1 MRKPPIL
8 QIVIPVVAAASI
20 LWILPTKSAYLDT
33 AMAGLNWIES
43 HAVEETEGA
52 SLYPNVPDESDSL
65 LRDTSLYH
73 GQAGRIHALLQ
84 AAVAT
89 RDPKWE
95 AAARRALGG
104 LDECLARIAPIGYRD
119 AGLYTGIAG
128 AASVHLQASRVLE
141 DGDRFRR
148 RALSLADSIVAWS
161 RLASSG
167 ATWNGV
173 TDMISGAAGTGL
185 LLLEAFTI
193 SGDRAYLDRAIAAA
207 RWLMD
212 TAIEEPETG
221 GNLYWRISDEGGL
234 HYPNFSHGTAG
245 VAFFLG
251 RAARYAADNSM
262 GEAANLFSAA
272 RASGISWLQAHGEAD
287 GCVVFHHEGDG
298 EDLQYLGWC
307 HGPAGT
313 GRLFMQE
320 SGLPQPEE
328 SMVQALSGP
337 AEAGAR
343 YLIDSGL
350 QPGESPSGYWNN
362 LGICCGTAGILNY
375 LLDLYLVTDEKQY
388 LDGAKECGDI
398 LMSRAVQAGDGMVK
412 WPVAEHR
419 TRPDF
424 IQSQTGYMQGAAGI
438 SASLIRLYLV
448 LKGRSDEIL
457 RFPDEPVIR

>member
-1 MRKPPIL
+1 MRKPPAL
-8 QIVIPVVAAASI
+8 EIVIPVLAAASI
-20 LWILPTKSAYLDT
+20 LWILPSKSAYLDT
-33 AMAGLNWIES
+33 AVAGLEWIES
-43 HAVEETEGA
+43 HAIEETEGA
-52 SLYPNVPDESDSL
+52 SLYPNVPDESDSPV
-65 LRDTSLYH
+65 RDTTLYH
-73 GQAGRIHALLQ
+73 GQPGRIHALLQ

-89 RDPKWE
+89 GDPRWE
-95 AAARRALGG
+95 DAARRALAG
-104 LDECLARIAPIGYRD
+104 LDESLSRTTPTGYRD

-128 AASVHLQASRVLE
+128 AAAVHLQASRVLE
-141 DGDRFRR
+141 DGNSFGRQ
-148 RALSLADSIVAWS
+148 ALSLADTIVTWS
-161 RLASSG
+161 RPLPNG
-167 ATWNGV
+167 TTWNGV
-173 TDMISGAAGTGL
+173 TDMISGTSGTGL
-185 LLLEAFTI
+185 LLLEAFEV
-193 SGDRAYLDRAIAAA
+193 SGERAYLDVAIDAA
-207 RWLMD
+207 RWLTD
-212 TAIEEPETG
+212 TAIEDDESEG
-221 GNLYWRISDEGGL
+221 DRYWRISDEGGL

-262 GEAANLFSAA
+262 GEAASLFSAA

-320 SGLPQPEE
+320 SGLPRPEE
-328 SMVQALSGP
+328 NMVQALSGP
-337 AEAGAR
+337 AGAGAR

-448 LKGRSDEIL
+448 VKGRSDEIL